1 MKFTLSWLKEHLETN
16 SSLDEITKNLTEIG
30 LEVEGII
37 NPEKDLE
44 DFIVG
49 KILTSEKHP
58 NADRLRI
65 CKVDIGNETK
75 EVVCGAPNAKEGL
88 LTIYAPLGSI
98 IPKSKMVIQKTK
110 IRDIVSYG
118 MLCSGDELN
127 IDNENE
133 GIIEIKKAKAGDKA
147 SKALGDID
155 PIIEIAITPNRPDCL
170 GVFGIAR
177 DLAAKELGKLKTKK
191 INTFKNHEESIP
203 VYTKSSK
210 NNNFC
215 NIFAGRLIQGIENKE
230 SPDWLKNRLEKI
242 GLRSINAVV
251 DITNF
256 LTYDRGRPLH
266 AYNSDLISKNIGAR
280 LAKVGEKIKALD
292 GKEYIL
298 DEQTCVIA
306 DNEKA
311 LGVGGIIGGEEF
323 GSELETKNIF
333 LESAYFDPIHIART
347 GRKLNINSDARYRF
361 ERGTDPNFVLE
372 GLDIAT
378 EMILDI
384 CGGKAGKT
392 SVALHEDFKNNE
404 IDFDIKL
411 IEKISGIKIS
421 SKDIKKIL
429 LSLGFKIDKN
439 FKITVPSWRPDVSLP
454 IDIVEEVIRIYGLN
468 NVESIPLK
476 NSDQPSKAIL
486 TNSQKNTN
494 LIRRNLASR
503 GLIENISYSFVS
515 SEFSALSPK
524 GRKPIQLLNPISED
538 LSDMRTSPL
547 ISLISNFRENKN
559 RGFNDIGIY
568 EIGPGFNGPKPGQQ
582 TSIAA
587 GLRTGI
593 YKSTG
598 TERHWQG
605 NEKVDV
611 FDIKSDVFSYFDLI
625 NITNDLITHAIPG
638 TDWYHP
644 GRSANIVSG
653 KGEVLA
659 SFGEIHPKI
668 LSKLNIPSCV
678 GFEIYLDEMLK
689 VIDNQNDNKEFT
701 FYNLQAVKRD
711 FSFDIPINMNS
722 SILIDAINSCNID
735 LIDDIKLFDQFIL
748 ENSKKSL
755 AVEITIQPKKET
767 LKDNEIDSICEK
779 IIQAIE
785 KATNGKLR
793 SL

>member
-16 SSLDEITKNLTEIG
+16 SSLDEITNNLTEIG
-30 LEVEGII
+30 LEVEDII

-49 KILTSEKHP
+49 KILASEKHP
-58 NADRLRI
+58 NADRLSV
-65 CKVDIGNETK
+65 CKVDIGNEIK

-147 SKALGDID
+147 STALGDLD

-170 GVFGIAR
+170 GVYGIAR
-177 DLAAKELGKLKTKK
+177 DLAAKGLGKLKVTK
-191 INTFKNHEESIP
+191 INTLKSHEESIP
-203 VYTKSSK
+203 VYTKSTK

-215 NIFAGRLIQGIENKE
+215 NIFAGRLIEGIENKE

-242 GLRSINAVV
+242 GLRNINAVV

-266 AYNSDLISKNIGAR
+266 AYNSDLISKDIGAR
-280 LAKVGEKIKALD
+280 LAKAGEKIKALD

-298 DEQTCVIA
+298 DEETCVIA
-306 DNEKA
+306 DSEKV
-311 LGVGGIIGGEEF
+311 LGIAGIIGGEEF
-323 GSELETKNIF
+323 GSEIETKNIF
-333 LESAYFDPIHIART
+333 IESAHFDPTHIART

-384 CGGKAGKT
+384 CGGKANKT
-392 SVALHEDFKNNE
+392 SIALHENFKNNE
-404 IDFDIKL
+404 INFDIKL

-429 LSLGFKIDKN
+429 LSLGFEIDKN

-476 NSDQPSKAIL
+476 NSDQPSKPIL

-515 SEFSALSPK
+515 SEFSDLSPK

-568 EIGPGFNGPKPGQQ
+568 EIGPGFSGPKPGQQ
-582 TSIAA
+582 NSIAA

-605 NEKVDV
+605 NEKADV
-611 FDIKSDVFSYFDLI
+611 FDVKSDVFSYFDLI
-625 NITNDLITHAIPG
+625 NIPNDSYTYVIPG
-638 TDWYHP
+638 SDWYHP

-653 KGEVLA
+653 KGGILA

-678 GFEIYLDEMLK
+678 GFEIYLDEILK
-689 VIDNQNDNKEFT
+689 VINTQNDNKEFT

-711 FSFDIPINMNS
+711 FSFDIPMNISS
-722 SILIDAINSCNID
+722 SILIDAINSCKID

-755 AVEITIQPKKET
+755 AVEVTIQPKKET

-779 IIQAIE
+779 IIKAIE
-785 KATNGKLR
+785 KATSGKLR

>member
-16 SSLDEITKNLTEIG
+16 SSLDEITNNLTEIG
-30 LEVEGII
+30 LEVEDII

-58 NADRLRI
+58 NADRLSV
-65 CKVDIGNETK
+65 CKVDIGNEIK

-147 SKALGDID
+147 SNALGDLD

-170 GVFGIAR
+170 GVYGIAR
-177 DLAAKELGKLKTKK
+177 DLAAKGLGRLRVTKM
-191 INTFKNHEESIP
+191 NTIKSHEESIP
-203 VYTKSSK
+203 VYTKSTKS
-210 NNNFC
+210 NNFC
-215 NIFAGRLIQGIENKE
+215 NIFAGRLIEGIENKE

-266 AYNSDLISKNIGAR
+266 AYNSDLIAKDIGAR
-280 LAKVGEKIKALD
+280 LAKAGEKIKALD

-298 DEQTCVIA
+298 DEETCVIA
-306 DNEKA
+306 DNEKV
-311 LGVGGIIGGEEF
+311 LGIAGIIGGEEF
-323 GSELETKNIF
+323 GSEIETKNIF
-333 LESAYFDPIHIART
+333 LESAFFDPIHIART

-384 CGGKAGKT
+384 CGGKASKT
-392 SVALHEDFKNNE
+392 SIALHEDFKNNE
-404 IDFDIKL
+404 INFDIKL

-429 LSLGFKIDKN
+429 LSLGFEIDKN

-468 NVESIPLK
+468 NVESVPLK
-476 NSDQPSKAIL
+476 NSDQPSKPIL
-486 TNSQKNTN
+486 THAQKNIN
-494 LIRRNLASR
+494 LVRRNLASR
-503 GLIENISYSFVS
+503 GLI
-515 SEFSALSPK
+515 
-524 GRKPIQLLNPISED
+524 
-538 LSDMRTSPL
+538 
-547 ISLISNFRENKN
+547 
-559 RGFNDIGIY
+559 
-568 EIGPGFNGPKPGQQ
+568 
-582 TSIAA
+582 
-587 GLRTGI
+587 
-593 YKSTG
+593 
-598 TERHWQG
+598 
-605 NEKVDV
+605 
-611 FDIKSDVFSYFDLI
+611 
-625 NITNDLITHAIPG
+625 
-638 TDWYHP
+638 
-644 GRSANIVSG
+644 
-653 KGEVLA
+653 
-659 SFGEIHPKI
+659 
-668 LSKLNIPSCV
+668 
-678 GFEIYLDEMLK
+678 
-689 VIDNQNDNKEFT
+689 
-701 FYNLQAVKRD
+701 
-711 FSFDIPINMNS
+711 
-722 SILIDAINSCNID
+722 
-735 LIDDIKLFDQFIL
+735 
-748 ENSKKSL
+748 
-755 AVEITIQPKKET
+755 
-767 LKDNEIDSICEK
+767 
-779 IIQAIE
+779 
-785 KATNGKLR
+785 
-793 SL
+793 

>member
-16 SSLDEITKNLTEIG
+16 SSLDEITNNLTEIG
-30 LEVEGII
+30 LEVEDII

-58 NADRLRI
+58 NADRLSV
-65 CKVDIGNETK
+65 CKVDIGNEIK

-147 SKALGDID
+147 SNALGDLD

-170 GVFGIAR
+170 GVYGIAR
-177 DLAAKELGKLKTKK
+177 DLAAKGLGRLKVTK
-191 INTFKNHEESIP
+191 INTLKSHEESIP
-203 VYTKSSK
+203 VYTKSTK

-215 NIFAGRLIQGIENKE
+215 NIFAGRLIEGIENKE

-266 AYNSDLISKNIGAR
+266 AYNSDLISKDIGAR
-280 LAKVGEKIKALD
+280 LAKTGEKIKALD

-298 DEQTCVIA
+298 DEETCVIA
-306 DNEKA
+306 DSEKV
-311 LGVGGIIGGEEF
+311 LGIAGIIGGEEF
-323 GSELETKNIF
+323 GSEIETKNIF
-333 LESAYFDPIHIART
+333 LESAFFDPIHIART

-384 CGGKAGKT
+384 CGGKASKT
-392 SVALHEDFKNNE
+392 SIALQEDFKNNE
-404 IDFDIKL
+404 INFDIKL

-429 LSLGFKIDKN
+429 LSLGFEIDKN

-476 NSDQPSKAIL
+476 NSEQPSKPIL

-515 SEFSALSPK
+515 SEFSDLSPK

-568 EIGPGFNGPKPGQQ
+568 EIGPGFSGPKPGQQ
-582 TSIAA
+582 NSIAA

-598 TERHWQG
+598 AERHWQG
-605 NEKVDV
+605 NEKADV
-611 FDIKSDVFSYFDLI
+611 FDVKSDVFSYFDLI
-625 NITNDLITHAIPG
+625 NISNDSYTYVIPG
-638 TDWYHP
+638 SDWYHP

-653 KGEVLA
+653 KGGILA

-678 GFEIYLDEMLK
+678 GFEIYLDEILK
-689 VIDNQNDNKEFT
+689 VINTQNDNKEFT

-711 FSFDIPINMNS
+711 FSFDIPMNISS
-722 SILIDAINSCNID
+722 SILIDAINSCKID

-755 AVEITIQPKKET
+755 AVEVTIQPKKET

-779 IIQAIE
+779 IIKAIE
-785 KATNGKLR
+785 KATSGKLR

>member
-16 SSLDEITKNLTEIG
+16 SSLDEITNNLTEIG
-30 LEVEGII
+30 LEVEDII

-58 NADRLRI
+58 NADRLSV
-65 CKVDIGNETK
+65 CKVDIGNEIK

-133 GIIEIKKAKAGDKA
+133 GIIELKKAKAGDKA
-147 SKALGDID
+147 STALGDLD

-170 GVFGIAR
+170 GVYGIAR
-177 DLAAKELGKLKTKK
+177 DLAAKGLGRLKVTK
-191 INTFKNHEESIP
+191 INTLKSHAESIP
-203 VYTKSSK
+203 VYTKSTK

-215 NIFAGRLIQGIENKE
+215 NIFAGRLIEGIENKE

-266 AYNSDLISKNIGAR
+266 AYNSDLISKDIGAR
-280 LAKVGEKIKALD
+280 LAKTGEKIKALD

-298 DEQTCVIA
+298 DEETCVIA
-306 DNEKA
+306 DSEKV
-311 LGVGGIIGGEEF
+311 LGIAGIIGGEEF
-323 GSELETKNIF
+323 GSEIETKNIF
-333 LESAYFDPIHIART
+333 LESAFFDPIHIART

-384 CGGKAGKT
+384 CGGKASKT
-392 SVALHEDFKNNE
+392 SIALHEDFKNNE
-404 IDFDIKL
+404 INFDIKL
-411 IEKISGIKIS
+411 IEKISGIRIS

-429 LSLGFKIDKN
+429 LSLGFEIDKN

-476 NSDQPSKAIL
+476 NSEQPSKPIL

-515 SEFSALSPK
+515 SEFSDLSPK

-538 LSDMRTSPL
+538 LSDMRASPL

-568 EIGPGFNGPKPGQQ
+568 EIGPGFSGPKPGQQ
-582 TSIAA
+582 NSIAA

-605 NEKVDV
+605 NEKADV
-611 FDIKSDVFSYFDLI
+611 FDVKSDVFSYFDLI
-625 NITNDLITHAIPG
+625 NISNDSYTYVIPG
-638 TDWYHP
+638 SNWYHP

-653 KGEVLA
+653 KGEILA

-678 GFEIYLDEMLK
+678 GFEIYLDEILK
-689 VIDNQNDNKEFT
+689 VINTQNDNKEFT

-711 FSFDIPINMNS
+711 FSFDIPMNISS
-722 SILIDAINSCNID
+722 SILIDAINSCKID

-755 AVEITIQPKKET
+755 
-767 LKDNEIDSICEK
+767 
-779 IIQAIE
+779 
-785 KATNGKLR
+785 
-793 SL
+793 

>member
-1 MKFTLSWLKEHLETN
+1 MKFTLSWLKEHLQTN
-16 SSLDEITKNLTEIG
+16 SSIDEITKNLTEIG
-30 LEVEGII
+30 LEVEEII
-37 NPEKDLE
+37 NPKKDLE
-44 DFIVG
+44 NFVVG

-58 NADRLRI
+58 NADRLSV
-65 CKVDIGNETK
+65 CKVDIGNETM
-75 EVVCGAPNAKEGL
+75 EVVCGASNAKEGL
-88 LTIYAPLGSI
+88 LTIYAPIGSI

-127 IDNENE
+127 INNENE

-147 SKALGDID
+147 SNVLDDLD

-177 DLAAKELGKLKTKK
+177 DLAAKGLGELKVTK
-191 INTFKNHEESIP
+191 INTFKSHSESIP
-203 VYTKSSK
+203 VYTKSTK

-215 NIFAGRLIQGIENKE
+215 NIFAGRLIEGIENKE

-280 LAKVGEKIKALD
+280 LAKAGEKIKALD

-298 DEQTCVIA
+298 NEETCVIA
-306 DNEKA
+306 DDEKT
-311 LGVGGIIGGEEF
+311 LGIGGIIGGEEF

-378 EMILDI
+378 KMILDI
-384 CGGKAGKT
+384 CGGKASKT
-392 SVALHEDFKNNE
+392 SVATYEDFKNKKIN
-404 IDFDIKL
+404 FDIKL
-411 IEKISGIKIS
+411 IEKVSGIKIS

-429 LSLGFKIDKN
+429 LSLGFEIDKN

-468 NVESIPLK
+468 NVESVPLK
-476 NSDQPSKAIL
+476 NSDQPSKPIL
-486 TNSQKNTN
+486 THAQKNIN
-494 LIRRNLASR
+494 LVRRNLASR

-515 SEFSALSPK
+515 SEFSDLSPK
-524 GRKPIQLLNPISED
+524 GRKPIKLLNPISED
-538 LSDMRTSPL
+538 LSDMRSSPL
-547 ISLISNFRENKN
+547 ISLLNNFRENKN

-568 EIGPGFNGPKPGQQ
+568 EIGPGFIGPKPGEQI
-582 TSIAA
+582 SIAA

-605 NEKVDV
+605 NEKIDIFDV
-611 FDIKSDVFSYFDLI
+611 KSDIFSYFDMI
-625 NITNDLITHAIPG
+625 NISDDLITHSIPG

-644 GRSANIVSG
+644 GRSANIIF
-653 KGEVLA
+653 KKDKILA
-659 SFGEIHPKI
+659 TFGEIHPKI

-678 GFEIYLDEMLK
+678 GFEIYLDEILNVMN
-689 VIDNQNDNKEFT
+689 VTNDNEEFK

-711 FSFDIPINMNS
+711 FSFDIPIDINS
-722 SILIDAINSCNID
+722 SILIDAINSCKID

-755 AVEITIQPKKET
+755 ALEITIQPKKET
-767 LKDNEIDSICEK
+767 LKDSEIESICEK
-779 IIQAIE
+779 VIQAVE
-785 KATNGKLR
+785 KATSGKLR
-793 SL
+793 SI

>member
-16 SSLDEITKNLTEIG
+16 SSLDEITNNLTEIG
-30 LEVEGII
+30 LEVEDII

-58 NADRLRI
+58 NADRLSV
-65 CKVDIGNETK
+65 CKVDIGNEIK

-147 SKALGDID
+147 CTALGDLD

-170 GVFGIAR
+170 GVYGIAR
-177 DLAAKELGKLKTKK
+177 DLAAKGLGRLKVTK
-191 INTFKNHEESIP
+191 INTLKSHEESIP
-203 VYTKSSK
+203 VYTKSTK

-215 NIFAGRLIQGIENKE
+215 NIFAGRLIEGIENKE

-266 AYNSDLISKNIGAR
+266 AYNSDLISKDIGAR
-280 LAKVGEKIKALD
+280 LAKTGEKIKALD

-298 DEQTCVIA
+298 DEETCVIA
-306 DNEKA
+306 DSEKV
-311 LGVGGIIGGEEF
+311 LGIAGIIGGEEF
-323 GSELETKNIF
+323 GSEIETKNIF
-333 LESAYFDPIHIART
+333 LESAFFDPIHIART

-384 CGGKAGKT
+384 CGGKASKT
-392 SVALHEDFKNNE
+392 SIALHEDFKNNE
-404 IDFDIKL
+404 INFDIKL

-429 LSLGFKIDKN
+429 LSLGFEIDKN

-476 NSDQPSKAIL
+476 NSDQPSKPIL

-515 SEFSALSPK
+515 SEFSDLSPK

-538 LSDMRTSPL
+538 LSDMRASPL

-568 EIGPGFNGPKPGQQ
+568 EIGPGFSGPKPGQQ
-582 TSIAA
+582 NSIAA

-605 NEKVDV
+605 NEKADV
-611 FDIKSDVFSYFDLI
+611 FDVKSDVFSYFDLI
-625 NITNDLITHAIPG
+625 NIPNDSYTYVIPG
-638 TDWYHP
+638 SDWYHP

-653 KGEVLA
+653 KGEILA

-678 GFEIYLDEMLK
+678 GFEIYLDEILK
-689 VIDNQNDNKEFT
+689 VINTQNDNKEFT

-711 FSFDIPINMNS
+711 FSFDIPMNISS
-722 SILIDAINSCNID
+722 SILIDAIN
-735 LIDDIKLFDQFIL
+735 
-748 ENSKKSL
+748 
-755 AVEITIQPKKET
+755 
-767 LKDNEIDSICEK
+767 
-779 IIQAIE
+779 
-785 KATNGKLR
+785 
-793 SL
+793 

>member
-16 SSLDEITKNLTEIG
+16 SSLDEITNNLTEIG
-30 LEVEGII
+30 LEVEDII

-58 NADRLRI
+58 NADRLSV
-65 CKVDIGNETK
+65 CKVDIGNEIK

-147 SKALGDID
+147 STALGDLD

-170 GVFGIAR
+170 GVYGIAR
-177 DLAAKELGKLKTKK
+177 DLAAKGLGRLKVTK
-191 INTFKNHEESIP
+191 INTLKSHEESIP
-203 VYTKSSK
+203 VYTKSTK

-215 NIFAGRLIQGIENKE
+215 NIFAGRLIEGIENKE

-266 AYNSDLISKNIGAR
+266 AYNSDLISKDIGAR
-280 LAKVGEKIKALD
+280 LAKTGEKIKALD

-298 DEQTCVIA
+298 DEETCVIA
-306 DNEKA
+306 DNEKV
-311 LGVGGIIGGEEF
+311 LGIAGIIGGEEF
-323 GSELETKNIF
+323 GSEIETKNIF
-333 LESAYFDPIHIART
+333 LESAFFDPIHIART

-384 CGGKAGKT
+384 CGGKANKT
-392 SVALHEDFKNNE
+392 SIALYENFKNNE
-404 IDFDIKL
+404 INFDIKL

-429 LSLGFKIDKN
+429 LSLGFEIDKN

-476 NSDQPSKAIL
+476 NSDQPSKPIL

-515 SEFSALSPK
+515 SEFSDLSPK

-538 LSDMRTSPL
+538 LSDMRASPL

-568 EIGPGFNGPKPGQQ
+568 EIGPGFSGPKPGQQ
-582 TSIAA
+582 NSIAA

-605 NEKVDV
+605 NEKADV
-611 FDIKSDVFSYFDLI
+611 FDVKSDVFSYFDLI
-625 NITNDLITHAIPG
+625 NIPNDSYTYVIPG
-638 TDWYHP
+638 SDWYHP

-653 KGEVLA
+653 KGEILA

-678 GFEIYLDEMLK
+678 GFEIYLDEILK
-689 VIDNQNDNKEFT
+689 VINTQNDNKEFT

-711 FSFDIPINMNS
+711 FSFDIPMNISS
-722 SILIDAINSCNID
+722 SILIDAINSCKID

-755 AVEITIQPKKET
+755 AVEVTIQPKKET

-779 IIQAIE
+779 IIKAIE
-785 KATNGKLR
+785 KATSGKLR

>member
-16 SSLDEITKNLTEIG
+16 SSLDEITNNLTEIG
-30 LEVEGII
+30 LEVEDII

-58 NADRLRI
+58 NADRLSV
-65 CKVDIGNETK
+65 CKVDIGNEIK

-147 SKALGDID
+147 STALGDLD

-170 GVFGIAR
+170 GVYGIAR
-177 DLAAKELGKLKTKK
+177 DLAAKGLGRLKVTKM
-191 INTFKNHEESIP
+191 NTLKSHEESIP
-203 VYTKSSK
+203 VYTKSTK

-215 NIFAGRLIQGIENKE
+215 NIFAGRLIEGIENKE

-266 AYNSDLISKNIGAR
+266 AYNSDLISKDIGAR
-280 LAKVGEKIKALD
+280 LAKAGEKIKALD

-298 DEQTCVIA
+298 DEETCVIA
-306 DNEKA
+306 DSEKV
-311 LGVGGIIGGEEF
+311 LGIAGIIGGEEF
-323 GSELETKNIF
+323 GSEIETKNIF
-333 LESAYFDPIHIART
+333 LESAFFDPIHIART

-384 CGGKAGKT
+384 CGGKANKT
-392 SVALHEDFKNNE
+392 SIALYENFKNNE
-404 IDFDIKL
+404 INFDIKL

-429 LSLGFKIDKN
+429 LSLGFEIDKN

-476 NSDQPSKAIL
+476 NSDQPSKPIL

-515 SEFSALSPK
+515 SEFSDLSPK

-538 LSDMRTSPL
+538 LSDMRASPL

-568 EIGPGFNGPKPGQQ
+568 EIGPGFSGPKPGQQ
-582 TSIAA
+582 NSIAA

-605 NEKVDV
+605 NEKADV
-611 FDIKSDVFSYFDLI
+611 FDVKSDVFSYFDLI
-625 NITNDLITHAIPG
+625 NISNDSYTYVIPG
-638 TDWYHP
+638 SDWYHP

-653 KGEVLA
+653 KGGILA

-678 GFEIYLDEMLK
+678 GFEIYLDEILK
-689 VIDNQNDNKEFT
+689 VINTQNDNKEFT

-711 FSFDIPINMNS
+711 FSFDIPMNISS
-722 SILIDAINSCNID
+722 SILIDAINSCKID

-755 AVEITIQPKKET
+755 AVEVTIQPKKET

-779 IIQAIE
+779 IIKAIE
-785 KATNGKLR
+785 KATSGKLR

>member
-16 SSLDEITKNLTEIG
+16 SSLDEITNNLTEIG
-30 LEVEGII
+30 LEVEDII

-58 NADRLRI
+58 NADRLSV
-65 CKVDIGNETK
+65 CKVDIGNEIK

-147 SKALGDID
+147 STALGDLD

-170 GVFGIAR
+170 GVYGIAR
-177 DLAAKELGKLKTKK
+177 DLAARGLGRLKVTK
-191 INTFKNHEESIP
+191 INTLKSHEESIP
-203 VYTKSSK
+203 VYTKSTK

-215 NIFAGRLIQGIENKE
+215 NIFAGRLIEGIENKE

-266 AYNSDLISKNIGAR
+266 AYNSDLISKDIGAR
-280 LAKVGEKIKALD
+280 LAKTGEKIKALD

-298 DEQTCVIA
+298 DEETCVIA
-306 DNEKA
+306 DSEKV
-311 LGVGGIIGGEEF
+311 LGIAGIIGGEEF
-323 GSELETKNIF
+323 GSEIETKNIF
-333 LESAYFDPIHIART
+333 LESAFFDPIHIART

-384 CGGKAGKT
+384 CGGKANKT
-392 SVALHEDFKNNE
+392 SIALHENFKNNE
-404 IDFDIKL
+404 INFDIKL

-429 LSLGFKIDKN
+429 LSLGFEIDKN

-476 NSDQPSKAIL
+476 NSEQPSKPIL

-515 SEFSALSPK
+515 SEFSDLSPK

-538 LSDMRTSPL
+538 LSDMRASPL

-568 EIGPGFNGPKPGQQ
+568 EIGPGFSGPKPGQQ
-582 TSIAA
+582 NSIAA

-605 NEKVDV
+605 NEKADV
-611 FDIKSDVFSYFDLI
+611 FDVKSDVFSYFDLI
-625 NITNDLITHAIPG
+625 NIPNDSYTYVIPG
-638 TDWYHP
+638 SDWYHP
-644 GRSANIVSG
+644 GRSANLVSG
-653 KGEVLA
+653 KGGILA
-659 SFGEIHPKI
+659 SFG
-668 LSKLNIPSCV
+668 
-678 GFEIYLDEMLK
+678 
-689 VIDNQNDNKEFT
+689 
-701 FYNLQAVKRD
+701 AVSYTHLR
-711 FSFDIPINMNS
+711 
-722 SILIDAINSCNID
+722 AH
-735 LIDDIKLFDQFIL
+735 
-748 ENSKKSL
+748 
-755 AVEITIQPKKET
+755 ET
-767 LKDNEIDSICEK
+767 
-779 IIQAIE
+779 
-785 KATNGKLR
+785 
-793 SL
+793 

>member
-16 SSLDEITKNLTEIG
+16 SSLDEITNNLTEIG
-30 LEVEGII
+30 LEVEDII

-58 NADRLRI
+58 NADRLSV
-65 CKVDIGNETK
+65 CKVDIGNEIK

-147 SKALGDID
+147 STALGDLD

-170 GVFGIAR
+170 GVYGIAR
-177 DLAAKELGKLKTKK
+177 DLAAKGLGKLKVTK
-191 INTFKNHEESIP
+191 INTLKSHEESIP
-203 VYTKSSK
+203 VYTKSTK

-215 NIFAGRLIQGIENKE
+215 NIFAGRLIEGIENKE

-266 AYNSDLISKNIGAR
+266 AYNSDLISKDIGAR
-280 LAKVGEKIKALD
+280 LAKTGEKIKALD

-298 DEQTCVIA
+298 DEETCVIA
-306 DNEKA
+306 DNEKV
-311 LGVGGIIGGEEF
+311 LGIAGIIGGEEF
-323 GSELETKNIF
+323 GSEIETKNIF
-333 LESAYFDPIHIART
+333 LESAFFDPIHIART

-372 GLDIAT
+372 GLNIAT

-384 CGGKAGKT
+384 CGGRAGKT
-392 SVALHEDFKNNE
+392 SVALYEDFKNNE

-421 SKDIKKIL
+421 SKDVKKIL
-429 LSLGFKIDKN
+429 LSLGFEIDKN

-476 NSDQPSKAIL
+476 NSDQPSKPIL

-515 SEFSALSPK
+515 SEFSDLSSK
-524 GRKPIQLLNPISED
+524 SRKPIQLLNPISED

-568 EIGPGFNGPKPGQQ
+568 EIGPGFSGPKPGQQ
-582 TSIAA
+582 NSIAA

-605 NEKVDV
+605 NEKADV
-611 FDIKSDVFSYFDLI
+611 FDVKSDVFSYFDLI
-625 NITNDLITHAIPG
+625 NIPNDSYTYVIPG
-638 TDWYHP
+638 SDWYHP

-653 KGEVLA
+653 KGEILA

-678 GFEIYLDEMLK
+678 GFEIYLDEILK
-689 VIDNQNDNKEFT
+689 VINTQNDNKEFT

-711 FSFDIPINMNS
+711 FSFDIPMNISS
-722 SILIDAINSCNID
+722 SILIDAINSCKID

-755 AVEITIQPKKET
+755 AVEVTIQPKKET

-779 IIQAIE
+779 IIKAIE
-785 KATNGKLR
+785 KATSGKLR